1 MNEHDSE
8 PVPGLPEKLP
18 PGEHILWQ
26 GAPTWRSLARR
37 VFHVR
42 KLAAYCVLLM
52 SWRLVADLSD
62 GATMADAAVSVLWL
76 LPLLPAALG
85 LPALLA
91 WLYSRTTLYTI
102 TNRRVVIRY
111 GVALPMSLN
120 IPFKIIDSAALR
132 QYGDGTGDIP
142 IALSG
147 PDRIAYLHLWPH
159 ARPWR
164 LARTEPMLRCV
175 PDAAQVA
182 EILGRALVSTTP
194 QASDQPRTAD
204 APRRALVNAAA

>member
-1 MNEHDSE
+1 
-8 PVPGLPEKLP
+8 
-18 PGEHILWQ
+18 
-26 GAPTWRSLARR
+26 

-42 KLAAYCVLLM
+42 KLAAYCAILM
-52 SWRLVADLSD
+52 SWRLAADLSG
-62 GATMADAAVSVLWL
+62 GAMPADAVVSVLWL
-76 LPLLPAALG
+76 LPLVPAALG

-120 IPFKIIDSAALR
+120 IPFKIIASAALR
-132 QYGDGTGDIP
+132 QHGDGTGDIP
-142 IALSG
+142 MALSG

-164 LARTEPMLRCV
+164 LAHTEPMLRCV

-182 EILGRALVSTTP
+182 EILGKALASTTP
-194 QASDQPRTAD
+194 QAPDQPRSAD
-204 APRRALVNAAA
+204 TPRRTLVSAAA

>member
-194 QASDQPRTAD
+194 QASDRPRTAD

>member
-8 PVPGLPEKLP
+8 PVPGLPEELP
-18 PGEHILWQ
+18 SGERILWQ
-26 GAPTWRSLARR
+26 GAPTWRGLARR

-42 KLAAYCVLLM
+42 KLAAYCAILM

-62 GATMADAAVSVLWL
+62 GVMLADAAVSVLWL

-120 IPFKIIDSAALR
+120 IPFKIIASAALR
-132 QYGDGTGDIP
+132 QHADGTGDIP
-142 IALSG
+142 VALSG
-147 PDRIAYLHLWPH
+147 PGRIAYLHLWPH

-175 PDAAQVA
+175 PDAARVA
-182 EILGRALVSTTP
+182 EILGKALASTTP

-204 APRRALVNAAA
+204 APRRALVGVAA

>member
-164 LARTEPMLRCV
+164 LARTEPMLRGV

-182 EILGRALVSTTP
+182 EILGRALVSTAP
-194 QASDQPRTAD
+194 RAQDQPKTAD
-204 APRRALVNAAA
+204 APQRTLVSAAA